1 MAIGT
6 RSIGHNEGLSLDF
19 PAAHALSHTNPPYRD
34 SIKSISRFESIPFA
48 GNILESKD
56 RGRGGSPLATT
67 QKIVR
72 MIAIDMDGTL
82 LGDDNH
88 VSPRNLAALQA
99 AHAAGVEIVVA
110 TGRRHSFAM
119 KVLRPLGLHHGLAL
133 VSSNGTVTRTLGSHG
148 AAPIPSE
155 LIARTHLP
163 HATALWLCGHI
174 GEFRNAL
181 CLTFDRVGPD
191 GDDTRGALVVE
202 HLDELN
208 ASIGR
213 WMAANE
219 PYIAHVNPIESALD
233 PASTDAPIQAMLCGT
248 VDRMARAEAR
258 LLQHPGVHASGHPSG
273 RSGRTMGATDVGA
286 PFVTASSS
294 RVGSNSVEPTE
305 SILTLHRTEYP
316 GRDLSI
322 LDILPAG
329 CSKGAAILALA
340 ATRGIE
346 PAQIMAIGDNW
357 NDVSMLEVAGTA
369 VLMDN
374 APEDLK
380 TLAHARNWRLG
391 LANSADGV
399 AEAIEA
405 ALAVVV
411 E

>member
-1 MAIGT
+1 VGYLQ
-6 RSIGHNEGLSLDF
+6 NE
-19 PAAHALSHTNPPYRD
+19 
-34 SIKSISRFESIPFA
+34 
-48 GNILESKD
+48 
-56 RGRGGSPLATT
+56 T
-67 QKIVR
+67 QNGIR

-82 LGDDNH
+82 LGEDGH

-119 KVLRPLGLHHGLAL
+119 KVLRPLGLYHGLAL

-148 AAPIPSE
+148 VDPIPSE
-155 LIARTHLP
+155 LVARTHLP
-163 HATALWLCGHI
+163 HATALWLCSHI

-219 PYIAHVNPIESALD
+219 PYIAHLNPIESALD
-233 PASTDAPIQAMLCGT
+233 PAQSDAPIQAMLCGT

-273 RSGRTMGATDVGA
+273 RSGRTMNGPGGPPNLPGA
-286 PFVTASSS
+286 PSYPALSD
-294 RVGSNSVEPTE
+294 RVGSPAAFDPE

-380 TLAHARNWRLG
+380 ALARARNWS
-391 LANSADGV
+391 SASSNRDDGV